1 MRLNDIIYEVYGG
14 IDFAELPDIPF
25 HGIKNAKILLEKIK
39 EGKADYH
46 FSEIMACL
54 ICLAHKNPAITRVFE
69 TYLGE
74 PYGEKSHNQQ
84 FISDP
89 LF

>member
-1 MRLNDIIYEVYGG
+1 MNSEDALFFAMCLNDIIYEVYGG
-14 IDFAELPDIPF
+14 IDFAELPDILF
-25 HGIKNAKILLEKIK
+25 RGIKNAKIL
-39 EGKADYH
+39 Y
-46 FSEIMACL
+46 
-54 ICLAHKNPAITRVFE
+54 PAITRVFE

-84 FISDP
+84 FISDL

>member
-1 MRLNDIIYEVYGG
+1 MSRD
-14 IDFAELPDIPF
+14 
-25 HGIKNAKILLEKIK
+25 KN
-39 EGKADYH
+39 
-46 FSEIMACL
+46 
-54 ICLAHKNPAITRVFE
+54 KNPAITRVFE

-74 PYGEKSHNQQ
+74 PCGEKSHNQQ

>member
-25 HGIKNAKILLEKIK
+25 HGIKNAKIL
-39 EGKADYH
+39 Y
-46 FSEIMACL
+46 S
-54 ICLAHKNPAITRVFE
+54 AITRVFE

-74 PYGEKSHNQQ
+74 PYGEKYTINSSYQIRFFRIVEKIQ
-84 FISDP
+84 FEGVNLSLRYIV
-89 LF
+89 

>member
-1 MRLNDIIYEVYGG
+1 MCLNDIIYEVYGG

-25 HGIKNAKILLEKIK
+25 RGIKNAKIL
-39 EGKADYH
+39 Y
-46 FSEIMACL
+46 
-54 ICLAHKNPAITRVFE
+54 PAITRVFE
-69 TYLGE
+69 T
-74 PYGEKSHNQQ
+74 YGEKSHNQQ

>member
-1 MRLNDIIYEVYGG
+1 MSLNDIIYEVYGG
-14 IDFAELPDIPF
+14 IDFAELPDITF
-25 HGIKNAKILLEKIK
+25 HGIKNAKILYL
-39 EGKADYH
+39 
-46 FSEIMACL
+46 
-54 ICLAHKNPAITRVFE
+54 AITRVFE

>member
-14 IDFAELPDIPF
+14 VDFAELPDIPF
-25 HGIKNAKILLEKIK
+25 RGIKNAKIL
-39 EGKADYH
+39 Y
-46 FSEIMACL
+46 
-54 ICLAHKNPAITRVFE
+54 PAITRVFE

>member
-1 MRLNDIIYEVYGG
+1 MSLNDIIYEVYGG

-25 HGIKNAKILLEKIK
+25 HGIKNAKIL
-39 EGKADYH
+39 Y
-46 FSEIMACL
+46 S
-54 ICLAHKNPAITRVFE
+54 AITRVFE